1 VLKGFAAG
9 LIGGLT
15 ATWVMGHFMAFMK
28 KKMVSPG
35 GGQAAEERSTPT
47 RSSRKP
53 GERERSVQEHS
64 GEGQPD
70 PTVMVAEVI
79 SEKIFHHELSEKEK
93 QVSGPLV
100 HYAFGAG
107 MGGLYGAAAEVT
119 PVVTAWDGM
128 CFGTAV
134 WLGADEI
141 ALPALHLS
149 KPPQEYP
156 LSLHTS
162 ALLAHWVYGFVT
174 EVVRG
179 TVRKV
184 L

>member
-1 VLKGFAAG
+1 
-9 LIGGLT
+9 
-15 ATWVMGHFMAFMK
+15 M
-28 KKMVSPG
+28 
-35 GGQAAEERSTPT
+35 
-47 RSSRKP
+47 
-53 GERERSVQEHS
+53 
-64 GEGQPD
+64 
-70 PTVMVAEVI
+70 
-79 SEKIFHHELSEKEK
+79 
-93 QVSGPLV
+93 
-100 HYAFGAG
+100 
-107 MGGLYGAAAEVT
+107 VT

-179 TVRKV
+179 TVRSV